1 MSGIKETQE
10 LISLIATSAEV
21 LKAAKADGSIDYKDL
36 TKLGP
41 MIGSLKA
48 AIDGAKDIGT
58 ELKEL
63 SAEETTALLIE
74 TVAAVKS
81 LVDAVLS

>member
-10 LISLIATSAEV
+10 LISLIATSAAV

-41 MIGSLKA
+41 MIGALKA
-48 AIDGAKDIGT
+48 AVDGAKDIGA

-63 SAEETTALLIE
+63 SPEEVTALLIE

-81 LVDAVLS
+81 LVDAVIS

>member
-10 LISLIATSAEV
+10 LISLIATSAAV
-21 LKAAKADGSIDYKDL
+21 LTAAKADGSIDYRDL

-41 MIGSLKA
+41 MIGALKA
-48 AIDGAKDIGT
+48 GVDGAKLIPE

-63 SAEETTALLIE
+63 SPEEITQLLIE

-81 LVDAVLS
+81 LVDAVIS

>member
-10 LISLIATSAEV
+10 LISLIATSAAV

-41 MIGSLKA
+41 MIGALKA
-48 AIDGAKDIGT
+48 AVDGAKDVGA

-63 SAEETTALLIE
+63 SSEEITALLID

-81 LVDAVLS
+81 LVDAVIS

>member
-10 LISLIATSAEV
+10 LIKLIAVTSEV
-21 LKAAKADGSIDYKDL
+21 LAAAKADGSIDYKDL

-41 MIGSLKA
+41 MIGALKA
-48 AIDGAKDIGT
+48 AVTDSKLISE

-63 SAEETTALLIE
+63 SPEETTALLIE

>member
-1 MSGIKETQE
+1 MSGIKETQD
-10 LISLIATSAEV
+10 LIKLVQVSADV

-41 MIGSLKA
+41 MIGALKA
-48 AIDGAKDIGT
+48 AVDGAKLVSE

-63 SAEETTALLIE
+63 SPEETTELLIE

-81 LVDAVLS
+81 IVDAVIS